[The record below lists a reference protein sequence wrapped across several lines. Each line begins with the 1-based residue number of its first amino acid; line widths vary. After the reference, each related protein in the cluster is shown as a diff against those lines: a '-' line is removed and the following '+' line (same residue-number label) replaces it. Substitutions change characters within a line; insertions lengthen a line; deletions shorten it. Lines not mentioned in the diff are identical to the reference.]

1 MANCIIGYGLPGC
14 GYVKFLKNLEKSLD
28 NLTIVNIK
36 KLYALSKVL
45 DTSFE
50 EELTAH
56 LKDIKSDRDSNII
69 VYGLFTN
76 NQEIINII
84 NLISDIFDCDLSF
97 TVYAWDNNVPY
108 SKTNCERLEADGIVL
123 LEIDYMLFEEIDI
136 PKVLEKTG
144 KSVYIHSMN
153 TLLVNIDV
161 LDKSMYFED
170 EYV

>member
-1 MANCIIGYGLPGC
+1 ML
-14 GYVKFLKNLEKSLD
+14 L
-28 NLTIVNIK
+28 
-36 KLYALSKVL
+36 
-45 DTSFE
+45 
-50 EELTAH
+50 
-56 LKDIKSDRDSNII
+56 
-69 VYGLFTN
+69 
-76 NQEIINII
+76 NII

-144 KSVYIHSMN
+144 ESVYIHSMN